1 MKRNSKGQFVPA
13 IVAKGDYIC
22 SGFGGR
28 FNPGFTSEKFYQVL
42 ATKRS
47 GDIYEIGG
55 RYGRS
60 AVELTEEHH
69 CIVKDDDG
77 DFRFINLK
85 NKQHKSGDFFPTWEV
100 IKKSQMKQ
108 AKAIK

>member
-22 SGFGGR
+22 TGFHS
-28 FNPGFTSEKFYQVL
+28 FNPGFTPEKFYPVL

-47 GDIYEIGG
+47 LDVYELGG
-55 RYGRS
+55 MSGRR
-60 AVELTEEHH
+60 AYELTEEHH
-69 CIVKDDDG
+69 CIVQDDDG
-77 DFRFINLK
+77 DYRFINLR
-85 NKQHKSGDFFPTWEV
+85 NKQLKSGDFFPTWEV
-100 IKKSQMKQ
+100 VKKSQMKQ